1 MKNKMSRKLH
11 PLSSAPSSTG
21 KAFYFSLTIV
31 ESCRDSAKPKQASFC
46 SRCSKICFIFHPS
59 FLKAIYFSFFIFH
72 FSFLSAQKMYVNQ
85 YAKYKT
91 TQILDVSYIDSL
103 SVALGATHLSDT
115 LRIHFSDGTVY
126 PVRAHSSYTDSI
138 TFSEPRELL
147 LREIAYYDK
156 NAYDKAC
163 NPYGRPV
170 YTDYYRSI
178 SGWGQRG
185 QWNLANVHDPTVM
198 RASDGY
204 YYMYQTDASFGNAHD
219 GHGHFHSRRSR
230 DLVNWEYLGATL
242 MDDCPA
248 WALDTINALYARLG
262 RAPLSSLTNM
272 GYWAPVARK
281 ISDNLYRMYYCL
293 VPDEWAVIG
302 LMETTDPASNVWE
315 DKGFVICSSSDKT
328 ASSFGTGS
336 KWGGWFRFNAID
348 PTYVVTPEDTHWL
361 IYGSWHSGIVA
372 IQIDPATGKTKASL
386 PDPWQTG
393 TGANTTYGRRIA
405 TRDASSRWQGSE
417 GPEVVYNPATGY
429 YYLFLA
435 YDELAVAYNTRV
447 ARSRNITGPYMGMN
461 GTNITTGG
469 ECFPVVTHP
478 YKFRSARDIDGWVGI
493 SHCAVFDDGQ
503 GNWFYSSQGR
513 LPEGYSGD
521 TYANAIMMGHVRR
534 ILWTPSGWPVVLPE
548 RYGAVPQASV
558 TADELVGTWEHINLT
573 YSYQQQQ
580 TSTTL
585 VLHADGTMEGAL
597 SGKWSFDPDANI
609 LHLGNNSVCVAREL
623 DWEASPRHATLV
635 YAGYNL
641 TGTRTFWGKR
651 VSD

>member
-1 MKNKMSRKLH
+1 
-11 PLSSAPSSTG
+11 
-21 KAFYFSLTIV
+21 
-31 ESCRDSAKPKQASFC
+31 
-46 SRCSKICFIFHPS
+46 
-59 FLKAIYFSFFIFH
+59 
-72 FSFLSAQKMYVNQ
+72 MYVNQ

>member
-1 MKNKMSRKLH
+1 M
-11 PLSSAPSSTG
+11 
-21 KAFYFSLTIV
+21 
-31 ESCRDSAKPKQASFC
+31 
-46 SRCSKICFIFHPS
+46 
-59 FLKAIYFSFFIFH
+59 
-72 FSFLSAQKMYVNQ
+72 SAQKMYVNQ

-115 LRIHFSDGTVY
+115 LRIHLSDGTVY

-156 NAYDKAC
+156 NAYDKAR

-219 GHGHFHSRRSR
+219 GHGHFHGRRSR

-478 YKFRSARDIDGWVGI
+478 YKFSSARDIDGWVGI